1 MSFPQAFV
9 DPSSVAVVGASEDR
23 AKWGYWLAAGALA
36 GAGRRQV
43 WLVNRRAAQIL
54 GRPCSPTVGDL
65 PEAPDLVVLS
75 VPPEHVRP
83 VVRDALAKG
92 CRAFLGITAG
102 LGAEEAELASMLRR
116 AGARMIG
123 PNSLGL
129 FNADTELLLAWGNFV
144 PGSLAIVSQSG
155 QLGSEIAGLGAR
167 AGLGVSRFCSVGNQL
182 DVGAAD
188 VLETLVADEHTT
200 TVALYLESFADGAR
214 IVSALRALRR
224 AGKHVLVLA
233 TGASEGSRRLA
244 RSHTGSMTS
253 ALDVVDA
260 ACRAAGALRVATPR
274 ELVDA
279 ARVLDATAPP
289 DGRRVAVISDSGGQ
303 GGIAADLA
311 AAQGLRAEV
320 FTDRLQAALRAMLP
334 AAAAVSNPVDLA
346 GAGEAD
352 LQVYARVAE
361 SVAASGEVDSI
372 VLSGYLGCYGEDS
385 PSLVDAE
392 SAVIDRLGRLHR
404 TGAGHVPLIVHSMSA
419 SSPAV
424 ARLRE
429 HRVPV
434 FDTIDA
440 ALGALDHAT
449 RLGGRPRP
457 APAAERTATAVPAAE
472 PNGAAVPEPGYWA
485 ARAYLTALGIAMP
498 EARRVTDAAG
508 FAEACASLRPP
519 LVLKAGWIEHK
530 SEHRAVR
537 TGLGPDTAAAA
548 FREMYERLGPG
559 EYVVEEQDTR
569 PGVVEMLIGARR
581 DRDFGPTVAVGHG
594 GVHAELWRD
603 VSVELAP
610 VDRHMAAGML
620 DRLRSRRLLDGWR
633 GQPAVDVEALIDA
646 VVAVSEAIATGT
658 GVADIEVNPIR
669 VGPGGA
675 LAVDALVVSRSAR
688 EAEPEAE
695 PESASAAAPEVEPE
709 AATEGSPEAAPEV
722 TGVNGHR
729 ETTEKQEKTSEHVH

>member
-9 DPSSVAVVGASEDR
+9 DPSSVAVVGATEDR
-23 AKWGYWLAAGALA
+23 AKWGYWLATGALA
-36 GAGRRQV
+36 GADRRQV
-43 WLVNRRAAQIL
+43 WLVNRRAAQVL
-54 GRPCSPTVGDL
+54 GQPCRPSVGDL
-65 PEAPDLVVLS
+65 PGTPDLVVVC
-75 VPPEHVRP
+75 VPPEHVLP

-92 CRAFLGITAG
+92 CRAFLAITTG
-102 LGAEEAELASMLRR
+102 LGADEAELAALLRESS
-116 AGARMIG
+116 ARMIG

-129 FNADTELLLAWGNFV
+129 FNAATQLRLAWGNFT
-144 PGSLAIVSQSG
+144 PGSLAVVSQSG

-167 AGLGVSRFCSVGNQL
+167 AGLGVSRFYSVGNQL
-182 DVGAAD
+182 DVGAVD
-188 VLETLVADEHTT
+188 VLESLVTDEHTT

-214 IVSALRALRR
+214 IVAALAALRR
-224 AGKHVLVLA
+224 AGKRALVLT

-260 ACRAAGALRVATPR
+260 ACRAAGVLRVASPR

-289 DGRRVAVISDSGGQ
+289 NGRRVAIISDSGGQ

-311 AAQGLRAEV
+311 TDHGLRTPV
-320 FTDRLQAALRAMLP
+320 FTDRLQTGLRALLP

-352 LQVYARVAE
+352 LQVYARVVE
-361 SVAASGEVDSI
+361 LVAASGEVDSI

-392 SAVIDRLGRLHR
+392 SAVIDRLGHR
-404 TGAGHVPLIVHSMSA
+404 TGSARVPLVVHSMSA
-419 SSPAV
+419 ASPAV

-429 HRVPV
+429 CRVPV
-434 FDTIDA
+434 FDTVDA
-440 ALGALDHAT
+440 ALGALGHVT
-449 RLGGRPRP
+449 RLGGQPRP
-457 APAAERTATAVPAAE
+457 IPTTVRTETAVPT
-472 PNGAAVPEPGYWA
+472 PGYWA
-485 ARAYLTALGIAMP
+485 ARTFLTALGVAMP
-498 EARRVTDAAG
+498 EARRVTGAAG

-530 SEHRAVR
+530 SELQAVR
-537 TGLGPDTAAAA
+537 TGLGPDTAAEA

-603 VSVELAP
+603 VSLELAP
-610 VDRHMAAGML
+610 VDRRTAAGML

-633 GQPAVDVEALIDA
+633 GQLAVDLDALIDA
-646 VVAVSEAIATGT
+646 IVAVSEAIAATP

-675 LAVDALVVSRSAR
+675 LAVDALVVSSAV
-688 EAEPEAE
+688 EAVP
-695 PESASAAAPEVEPE
+695 
-709 AATEGSPEAAPEV
+709 
-722 TGVNGHR
+722 
-729 ETTEKQEKTSEHVH
+729 ETTGANGLRESIEEQEISREHVH

>member
-1 MSFPQAFV
+1 MSLPQAFV
-9 DPSSVAVVGASEDR
+9 DPSSVAVVGATEDR
-23 AKWGYWLAAGALA
+23 AKWGYWLATGALA

-43 WLVNRRAAQIL
+43 WLVNRRAAQVL
-54 GRPCSPTVGDL
+54 GQACRPTVDDL
-65 PEAPDLVVLS
+65 PQAPDLVALC
-75 VPPEHVRP
+75 VPPRHVLP

-92 CRAFLGITAG
+92 CRAFLSITAG
-102 LGAEEAELASMLRR
+102 LGADEAELAALLRES
-116 AGARMIG
+116 GARMIG

-129 FNADTELLLAWGNFV
+129 FNASTELRLAWGHFT
-144 PGSLAIVSQSG
+144 PGRLAIVSQSG

-167 AGLGVSRFCSVGNQL
+167 AGLGVSRFYSVGNQL
-182 DVGAAD
+182 DVGAVD
-188 VLETLVADEHTT
+188 VLESLVSDDHTG

-214 IVSALRALRR
+214 IVTALEALRR
-224 AGKHVLVLA
+224 AGKHALLLT

-274 ELVDA
+274 ELVEA
-279 ARVLDATAPP
+279 ARVLDTTAPP
-289 DGRRVAVISDSGGQ
+289 GGRRVAVISDSGGQ

-311 AAQGLRAEV
+311 ADRGLRAPV
-320 FTDRLQAALRAMLP
+320 FTERLQARLRDLLP
-334 AAAAVSNPVDLA
+334 ATASVSNPVDLA
-346 GAGEAD
+346 GAGEAN
-352 LQVYARVAE
+352 LQVYARVTE
-361 SVAASGEVDSI
+361 LVASSGEVDSI
-372 VLSGYLGCYGEDS
+372 VLSGYLGRYGEDS

-392 SAVIDRLGRLHR
+392 SAVIDRLGRRAR
-404 TGAGHVPLIVHSMSA
+404 TDAAHVPLIVHSMSA
-419 SSPAV
+419 ASPAI

-440 ALGALDHAT
+440 ALGALGHAT

-457 APAAERTATAVPAAE
+457 APMTVRTEAAVPA
-472 PNGAAVPEPGYWA
+472 PGYWA
-485 ARAYLTALGIAMP
+485 ARTFLTALGIEMP

-537 TGLGPDTAAAA
+537 TGLDPATAGAV

-569 PGVVEMLIGARR
+569 PGVVELLIGARR
-581 DRDFGPTVAVGHG
+581 DRDFGPTVTVGHG
-594 GVHAELWRD
+594 GVLAELWHD

-610 VDRHMAAGML
+610 VDRRTAAGML

-633 GQPAVDVEALIDA
+633 GQPAVDLDALIDA
-646 VVAVSEAIATGT
+646 IVAVSEAIAATPGL
-658 GVADIEVNPIR
+658 ADIEVNPLR
-669 VGPGGA
+669 VGPEGA
-675 LAVDALVVSRSAR
+675 LAVDALVVPRAEDVVAKAAS
-688 EAEPEAE
+688 EA
-695 PESASAAAPEVEPE
+695 
-709 AATEGSPEAAPEV
+709 
-722 TGVNGHR
+722 TGAHRRR
-729 ETTEKQEKTSEHVH
+729 ETTEEQEASREHVH

>member
-9 DPSSVAVVGASEDR
+9 DPSSVAVVGATEDR
-23 AKWGYWLAAGALA
+23 AKWGYWLATGALA

-43 WLVNRRAAQIL
+43 WLVNRRAAQVL
-54 GRPCSPTVGDL
+54 GRSCRPTVDDL
-65 PEAPDLVVLS
+65 PQAPDLVALC
-75 VPPEHVRP
+75 VPPRHVLP

-92 CRAFLGITAG
+92 CRAFLSITAG
-102 LGAEEAELASMLRR
+102 LGADEAELAALLRES
-116 AGARMIG
+116 GARLIG

-129 FNADTELLLAWGNFV
+129 FNAAADLRLAWGNFT
-144 PGSLAIVSQSG
+144 PGRLAIVSQSG

-167 AGLGVSRFCSVGNQL
+167 AGLGVSRFYSVGNQL
-182 DVGAAD
+182 DVGAVD
-188 VLETLVADEHTT
+188 VLESLVSDEHTS

-214 IVSALRALRR
+214 IVTALEALRR
-224 AGKHVLVLA
+224 AGKHALVLT
-233 TGASEGSRRLA
+233 TGASEGSRLLA

-279 ARVLDATAPP
+279 ARVLDATTPP
-289 DGRRVAVISDSGGQ
+289 GGRRVAIISDSGGQ

-311 AAQGLRAEV
+311 VDRGLRVPV
-320 FTDRLQAALRAMLP
+320 FTERLQARLRDLLP
-334 AAAAVSNPVDLA
+334 AATVSNPVDLA

-352 LQVYARVAE
+352 LQVYARVTE
-361 SVAASGEVDSI
+361 LVAASGEVDSI

-392 SAVIDRLGRLHR
+392 SAVIDRLGRRRR
-404 TGAGHVPLIVHSMSA
+404 TDAAHVPLIVHSMSA
-419 SSPAV
+419 ASPAV

-440 ALGALDHAT
+440 ALGALGHLT

-457 APAAERTATAVPAAE
+457 APMTVRAEAAVPA
-472 PNGAAVPEPGYWA
+472 PGYWA
-485 ARAYLTALGIAMP
+485 ARTFLTALGIAMP

-508 FAEACASLRPP
+508 FAAACASLRPP

-537 TGLGPDTAAAA
+537 TGLGPDTAAAV

-559 EYVVEEQDTR
+559 EYVVEEQDIR
-569 PGVVEMLIGARR
+569 PGVVELLIGARR
-581 DRDFGPTVAVGHG
+581 DRDFGPTVTVGHG
-594 GVHAELWRD
+594 GVLAELWHD

-610 VDRHMAAGML
+610 VDRRTAAGML

-633 GQPAVDVEALIDA
+633 GQPAVDLDALIDA
-646 VVAVSEAIATGT
+646 IVAVSEAIAVTT

-669 VGPGGA
+669 VGSEGA
-675 LAVDALVVSRSAR
+675 LAVDALVVPRGAEVVPKSAC
-688 EAEPEAE
+688 EA
-695 PESASAAAPEVEPE
+695 
-709 AATEGSPEAAPEV
+709 
-722 TGVNGHR
+722 TGANGHR
-729 ETTEKQEKTSEHVH
+729 ETETTEEQETSREHVH

>member
-9 DPSSVAVVGASEDR
+9 DPSSIAVVGATEDR
-23 AKWGYWLAAGALA
+23 AKWGYWLATGALA
-36 GAGRRQV
+36 GADRRQV
-43 WLVNRRAAQIL
+43 WLVNRRAAQVL
-54 GRPCSPTVGDL
+54 GQPCRTTVGDL
-65 PEAPDLVVLS
+65 PGTPDLVALC
-75 VPPEHVRP
+75 VPPRHVLP

-92 CRAFLGITAG
+92 CRAFLSITAG
-102 LGAEEAELASMLRR
+102 LGADEAELAALLRES
-116 AGARMIG
+116 GARMIG

-129 FNADTELLLAWGNFV
+129 FNASTQLRLAWGNFT

-167 AGLGVSRFCSVGNQL
+167 AGLGVSRFYSVGNQL

-188 VLETLVADEHTT
+188 ILESLVADEHTT
-200 TVALYLESFADGAR
+200 TVALYLESFADGTR
-214 IVSALRALRR
+214 IVAALEALRH
-224 AGKHVLVLA
+224 AGKHVLVLT

-253 ALDVVDA
+253 ALDIVDA
-260 ACRAAGALRVATPR
+260 ACRAAGALRVASPR

-289 DGRRVAVISDSGGQ
+289 GGCRVAIISDSGGQ

-311 AAQGLRAEV
+311 AGQGLRPPV
-320 FTDRLQAALRAMLP
+320 FTDRLQSGLCDLLP

-352 LQVYARVAE
+352 LHVYAQVVE
-361 SVAASGEVDSI
+361 LVAASGEVDSV

-385 PSLVDAE
+385 PSLVEAE
-392 SAVIDRLGRLHR
+392 SAVIDRLGRRHR
-404 TGAGHVPLIVHSMSA
+404 TDAARVPLIAHSMSA
-419 SSPAV
+419 ASTAV

-434 FDTIDA
+434 FDTVDA
-440 ALGALDHAT
+440 ALGALGHVS
-449 RLGGRPRP
+449 RLGGEPRP
-457 APAAERTATAVPAAE
+457 APATVQPELAVP
-472 PNGAAVPEPGYWA
+472 GPGYWA
-485 ARAYLTALGIAMP
+485 ARTFLTTLGIAMP

-508 FAEACASLRPP
+508 FEEACAALRPP

-530 SEHRAVR
+530 SELQAVR
-537 TGLGPDTAAAA
+537 TGLGPDTAATA
-548 FREMYERLGPG
+548 FHEMYGRLGPG

-569 PGVVEMLIGARR
+569 PGVVEMLVGGRR

-610 VDRHMAAGML
+610 VDRRTAAGML

-633 GQPAVDVEALIDA
+633 GQPAVDVESLIDA
-646 VVAVSEAIATGT
+646 IVAVSEAIAATP

-669 VGPGGA
+669 VGAEGA
-675 LAVDALVVSRSAR
+675 LAVDALVVSST
-688 EAEPEAE
+688 
-695 PESASAAAPEVEPE
+695 AAAVPE
-709 AATEGSPEAAPEV
+709 T
-722 TGVNGHR
+722 TGAHGHR
-729 ETTEKQEKTSEHVH
+729 ETTEEQEISREHVH

>member
-9 DPSSVAVVGASEDR
+9 DPSSIAVVGATEDR
-23 AKWGYWLAAGALA
+23 AKWGYWLATGALA
-36 GAGRRQV
+36 GADRRQV
-43 WLVNRRAAQIL
+43 WLVNRRAAQVL
-54 GRPCSPTVGDL
+54 GQTCRPAVGDL
-65 PEAPDLVVLS
+65 PGTPDLVALC
-75 VPPEHVRP
+75 VPPQHVLP

-92 CRAFLGITAG
+92 CRAFLSITAG
-102 LGAEEAELASMLRR
+102 LGADDAQLAALLRES
-116 AGARMIG
+116 GARMIG

-129 FNADTELLLAWGNFV
+129 FNASTQLRLAWGNFT

-167 AGLGVSRFCSVGNQL
+167 AGLGVSRFYSVGNQL

-188 VLETLVADEHTT
+188 VLESLVADEHTT
-200 TVALYLESFADGAR
+200 TVALYLESFADGTR
-214 IVSALRALRR
+214 IVAALQALRH
-224 AGKHVLVLA
+224 AGKHALVLT

-260 ACRAAGALRVATPR
+260 ACRAAGALRVASPR

-289 DGRRVAVISDSGGQ
+289 GGHRVAIISDSGGQ

-311 AAQGLRAEV
+311 AGRGLRAPV
-320 FTDRLQAALRAMLP
+320 FTDPLQTGLRALLP

-352 LQVYARVAE
+352 LQVYAQVVE
-361 SVAASGEVDSI
+361 LVTASGEVDSV

-385 PSLVDAE
+385 PSLVEAE
-392 SAVIDRLGRLHR
+392 SAVIDRLGRRNR
-404 TGAGHVPLIVHSMSA
+404 TDAAHVPLILHSMSA
-419 SSPAV
+419 ASPAV
-424 ARLRE
+424 TRLRE

-434 FDTIDA
+434 FDTVDA
-440 ALGALDHAT
+440 ALGALGHVS
-449 RLGGRPRP
+449 RLSGRPRP
-457 APAAERTATAVPAAE
+457 APTTVRTAAAVPA
-472 PNGAAVPEPGYWA
+472 PGYWA
-485 ARAYLTALGIAMP
+485 ARTFLTALGVAMP

-530 SEHRAVR
+530 SEHQAVR

-569 PGVVEMLIGARR
+569 PGVVEMLIGGRR

-610 VDRHMAAGML
+610 VDRRTAAGML

-633 GQPAVDVEALIDA
+633 GQPAVDVEALIEA
-646 VVAVSEAIATGT
+646 IVAVSEAIASTP

-669 VGPGGA
+669 VGAEGA
-675 LAVDALVVSRSAR
+675 LAVDALVVSGAA
-688 EAEPEAE
+688 EAVPQ
-695 PESASAAAPEVEPE
+695 
-709 AATEGSPEAAPEV
+709 T
-722 TGVNGHR
+722 TGANGHR
-729 ETTEKQEKTSEHVH
+729 DTTEEQEISREHVH

>member
-9 DPSSVAVVGASEDR
+9 DPSSVAVVGATEDR
-23 AKWGYWLAAGALA
+23 AKWGYWLATGALA

-43 WLVNRRAAQIL
+43 WLVNRRAAQVL
-54 GRPCSPTVGDL
+54 GQACRPTVDDL
-65 PEAPDLVVLS
+65 PQAPDLVALC
-75 VPPEHVRP
+75 VPPRHVLP

-92 CRAFLGITAG
+92 CRAFLSITAG
-102 LGAEEAELASMLRR
+102 LGADEAELAALLRES
-116 AGARMIG
+116 GARMIG

-129 FNADTELLLAWGNFV
+129 FNAAAELRLAWGHFT
-144 PGSLAIVSQSG
+144 PGRLAIVSQSG

-167 AGLGVSRFCSVGNQL
+167 AGLGVSRFYSVGNQL
-182 DVGAAD
+182 DVGAVD
-188 VLETLVADEHTT
+188 VLESLVSDDHTG

-214 IVSALRALRR
+214 IVTALEALRR
-224 AGKHVLVLA
+224 AGKHALLLT
-233 TGASEGSRRLA
+233 TGASEGSRLLA

-289 DGRRVAVISDSGGQ
+289 GGRRVAIISDSGGQ

-311 AAQGLRAEV
+311 ADRGLRAPV
-320 FTDRLQAALRAMLP
+320 FTAPLQARLRDLLP

-352 LQVYARVAE
+352 LQVYARVTE
-361 SVAASGEVDSI
+361 LVAASGEVDSI
-372 VLSGYLGCYGEDS
+372 VLSGYLGRYGEDS

-392 SAVIDRLGRLHR
+392 SAVIDRLGRRPR
-404 TGAGHVPLIVHSMSA
+404 TDVAHVPLIVHSMSA
-419 SSPAV
+419 ASPAV
-424 ARLRE
+424 ARLRG

-434 FDTIDA
+434 FDTVDA
-440 ALGALDHAT
+440 ALGALGHVT
-449 RLGGRPRP
+449 RLGARPRP
-457 APAAERTATAVPAAE
+457 APAAGRIEAAVPA
-472 PNGAAVPEPGYWA
+472 PGYWA
-485 ARAYLTALGIAMP
+485 ARTFLTDLGIAMP

-530 SEHRAVR
+530 SEHRAVS
-537 TGLGPDTAAAA
+537 TGLDPATAGAV

-569 PGVVEMLIGARR
+569 PGVVELLIGARR
-581 DRDFGPTVAVGHG
+581 DRDFGPTVTVGHG
-594 GVHAELWRD
+594 GVLAELWHD

-610 VDRHMAAGML
+610 VDRRTAAGML

-633 GQPAVDVEALIDA
+633 GQPAVDLDALIDA
-646 VVAVSEAIATGT
+646 IVAVSEAIAATPGL
-658 GVADIEVNPIR
+658 ADIEVNPIR
-669 VGPGGA
+669 VGPEGA
-675 LAVDALVVSRSAR
+675 LAVDALVVPRAEDVVAQAVC
-688 EAEPEAE
+688 EA
-695 PESASAAAPEVEPE
+695 
-709 AATEGSPEAAPEV
+709 
-722 TGVNGHR
+722 TGAHRHR
-729 ETTEKQEKTSEHVH
+729 ETTEEQETSREHVH

>member
-9 DPSSVAVVGASEDR
+9 DPSSVAVVGATEDR
-23 AKWGYWLAAGALA
+23 AKWGYWLATGALA

-43 WLVNRRAAQIL
+43 WLVNHRAAQVL
-54 GRPCSPTVGDL
+54 GQSCRPTVDDL
-65 PEAPDLVVLS
+65 P
-75 VPPEHVRP
+75 VPPALVALCVPPHHVLP

-92 CRAFLGITAG
+92 CRAFLSITAG
-102 LGAEEAELASMLRR
+102 LDADEAELAALLRES
-116 AGARMIG
+116 GARMIG

-129 FNADTELLLAWGNFV
+129 FNAATELRLAWGNFT
-144 PGSLAIVSQSG
+144 PGRLAIVSQSG

-167 AGLGVSRFCSVGNQL
+167 AGLGVSRFYSVGNQL
-182 DVGAAD
+182 DVGAVD
-188 VLETLVADEHTT
+188 VLESLVSDEHTS
-200 TVALYLESFADGAR
+200 TVALYLESFADGER
-214 IVSALRALRR
+214 IVTALEALHR
-224 AGKHVLVLA
+224 AGKHALVLT
-233 TGASEGSRRLA
+233 TGASEGSRLLA

-279 ARVLDATAPP
+279 ARVLDATTPP
-289 DGRRVAVISDSGGQ
+289 VGRRVAIISDSGGQ

-311 AAQGLRAEV
+311 ADRGLRAPV
-320 FTDRLQAALRAMLP
+320 FTEPLQARLRDLLP
-334 AAAAVSNPVDLA
+334 ATATVSNPVDLA

-352 LQVYARVAE
+352 LPVYARVTE
-361 SVAASGEVDSI
+361 LVAASGEVDSI

-392 SAVIDRLGRLHR
+392 SAVIDRLGRYR
-404 TGAGHVPLIVHSMSA
+404 GTDAACVPLIVHSMSA
-419 SSPAV
+419 ASPAV

-440 ALGALDHAT
+440 ALGALGHVT
-449 RLGGRPRP
+449 RPGGRPRP
-457 APAAERTATAVPAAE
+457 APAAERIEAAVPA
-472 PNGAAVPEPGYWA
+472 PGYWA
-485 ARAYLTALGIAMP
+485 ARTFLTNLGIAMP

-530 SEHRAVR
+530 SEHRAVS
-537 TGLGPDTAAAA
+537 TGLGPDTAGTV
-548 FREMYERLGPG
+548 FHEMYERLGPG

-569 PGVVEMLIGARR
+569 PGVVELLIGARR
-581 DRDFGPTVAVGHG
+581 DRDFGPTVTVGHG
-594 GVHAELWRD
+594 GVLAELWHD

-610 VDRHMAAGML
+610 VDRRTAAAML

-633 GQPAVDVEALIDA
+633 GQPAVDRDALIDA
-646 VVAVSEAIATGT
+646 VVTVSEAIAATT
-658 GVADIEVNPIR
+658 GVAEIEVNPIR
-669 VGPGGA
+669 VGPEGA
-675 LAVDALVVSRSAR
+675 LAVDALVVPRAEDVVAKAVC
-688 EAEPEAE
+688 EA
-695 PESASAAAPEVEPE
+695 
-709 AATEGSPEAAPEV
+709 
-722 TGVNGHR
+722 TGVHRHR
-729 ETTEKQEKTSEHVH
+729 ETTEEQETSREHVH

>member
-9 DPSSVAVVGASEDR
+9 DPSSVAVVGATEDR
-23 AKWGYWLAAGALA
+23 AKWGYWLATGALA
-36 GAGRRQV
+36 GADRRKV
-43 WLVNRRAAQIL
+43 WLVNRRASHVL
-54 GRPCSPTVGDL
+54 GQPCRPTVGDL
-65 PEAPDLVVLS
+65 PGTPNLVVVC
-75 VPPEHVRP
+75 VPPEHVLP

-92 CRAFLGITAG
+92 CRAFLAITTG
-102 LGAEEAELASMLRR
+102 LGADEAELAALLRES
-116 AGARMIG
+116 GARMIG

-129 FNADTELLLAWGNFV
+129 FNAATQLRLAWGTFT

-167 AGLGVSRFCSVGNQL
+167 AGLGVSRFYSVGNQL
-182 DVGAAD
+182 DVGAVE
-188 VLETLVADEHTT
+188 VLESLVTDEHTT

-214 IVSALRALRR
+214 IVAALAALRR
-224 AGKHVLVLA
+224 AGKHVLVLT

-260 ACRAAGALRVATPR
+260 ACRAAGALRVASPR
-274 ELVDA
+274 ELVDL

-289 DGRRVAVISDSGGQ
+289 CGRRVAIISDSGGQ

-311 AAQGLRAEV
+311 AHRGLHAPV
-320 FTDRLQAALRAMLP
+320 FTDRLQTGLRALLP

-352 LQVYARVAE
+352 LQVYARVVE
-361 SVAASGEVDSI
+361 LVAASGEVDSI

-385 PSLVDAE
+385 PSLLDAE
-392 SAVIDRLGRLHR
+392 SAVIDRLGSR
-404 TGAGHVPLIVHSMSA
+404 TDTAHVPLVVHSMSA
-419 SSPAV
+419 ASHAV
-424 ARLRE
+424 TRLRE

-434 FDTIDA
+434 FDTVDA
-440 ALGALDHAT
+440 ALGALGHVT
-449 RLGGRPRP
+449 RLGGQPRP
-457 APAAERTATAVPAAE
+457 TATTVRTETAVPA
-472 PNGAAVPEPGYWA
+472 PGYWA
-485 ARAYLTALGIAMP
+485 ARTFLTALGIAMP

-530 SEHRAVR
+530 SEHQAVR
-537 TGLGPDTAAAA
+537 TGLGADTAAAA

-603 VSVELAP
+603 VSLELAP
-610 VDRHMAAGML
+610 VDRRTAAGML

-633 GQPAVDVEALIDA
+633 GRPAVDLDALIDA
-646 VVAVSEAIATGT
+646 IVAVSEAIAGT
-658 GVADIEVNPIR
+658 PGLADIEVNPIR
-669 VGPGGA
+669 VGPEGA
-675 LAVDALVVSRSAR
+675 LAVDALVVSHAA
-688 EAEPEAE
+688 EAVPE
-695 PESASAAAPEVEPE
+695 
-709 AATEGSPEAAPEV
+709 T
-722 TGVNGHR
+722 TGANCHR
-729 ETTEKQEKTSEHVH
+729 ETTEEQEISREHVH

>member
-9 DPSSVAVVGASEDR
+9 DPSSVAVVGATEDR
-23 AKWGYWLAAGALA
+23 AKWGYWLTTGALA
-36 GAGRRQV
+36 GADRRQV
-43 WLVNRRAAQIL
+43 WLVNRRAAQVL
-54 GRPCSPTVGDL
+54 GQPCRPTVGDL
-65 PEAPDLVVLS
+65 PGTPDLVVVC
-75 VPPEHVRP
+75 VPPQHVLP
-83 VVRDALAKG
+83 VVRNALAKG
-92 CRAFLGITAG
+92 CRAFLAITAG
-102 LGAEEAELASMLRR
+102 LGADEAELAAMLRR

-129 FNADTELLLAWGNFV
+129 FNAATQLRLAWGNFT
-144 PGSLAIVSQSG
+144 PGRLAIVSQSG

-167 AGLGVSRFCSVGNQL
+167 VGLGVSRFCSVGNQL
-182 DVGAAD
+182 DVKAVD
-188 VLETLVADEHTT
+188 VLESLVADEHTT

-214 IVSALRALRR
+214 IVTALEALRR
-224 AGKHVLVLA
+224 AGKHPLVLT

-279 ARVLDATAPP
+279 ARVLDTTAPP
-289 DGRRVAVISDSGGQ
+289 GGRRVAIISDSGGQ

-311 AAQGLRAEV
+311 TAQGLPAPV
-320 FTDRLQAALRAMLP
+320 FTDRLQADLRALLP

-361 SVAASGEVDSI
+361 LVAASGEADSI

-385 PSLVDAE
+385 PNLVDAE
-392 SAVIDRLGRLHR
+392 SAVIDRLGSLVRRHR
-404 TGAGHVPLIVHSMSA
+404 TDAARVPLIVHSMSA
-419 SSPAV
+419 ASPAV
-424 ARLRE
+424 TRLRE

-440 ALGALDHAT
+440 ALGALGHVT
-449 RLGGRPRP
+449 RLGGKPRP
-457 APAAERTATAVPAAE
+457 APAAERIDAPVPA
-472 PNGAAVPEPGYWA
+472 PGYWA
-485 ARAYLTALGIAMP
+485 ARTFLTALGIAMP

-530 SEHRAVR
+530 SEHRAVI
-537 TGLGPDTAAAA
+537 TGLGPDTAAAE

-581 DRDFGPTVAVGHG
+581 DRDFGPTVTVGHG

-603 VSVELAP
+603 VSLELAP
-610 VDRHMAAGML
+610 VDRRTAAGML

-633 GQPAVDVEALIDA
+633 GQPAVDREALIDA
-646 VVAVSEAIATGT
+646 IVTVSEAIAATT

-669 VGPGGA
+669 VGPEGA
-675 LAVDALVVSRSAR
+675 LAVDALVVPRT
-688 EAEPEAE
+688 EDVVPK
-695 PESASAAAPEVEPE
+695 AAHG
-709 AATEGSPEAAPEV
+709 ATGA
-722 TGVNGHR
+722 NGHR
-729 ETTEKQEKTSEHVH
+729 ETTEKQEISREHVH

>member
-9 DPSSVAVVGASEDR
+9 DPSSVAVVGATEDR
-23 AKWGYWLAAGALA
+23 AKWGYWLATGALA

-43 WLVNRRAAQIL
+43 WLVNRRAAQVL
-54 GRPCSPTVGDL
+54 GQSCRPTVDAL
-65 PEAPDLVVLS
+65 PQAPDLVALC
-75 VPPEHVRP
+75 VPPRHVLP

-92 CRAFLGITAG
+92 CRAFLSITAG
-102 LGAEEAELASMLRR
+102 LGADEAELAALLREF
-116 AGARMIG
+116 GARMIG

-129 FNADTELLLAWGNFV
+129 FNAAAELRLAWGNFT
-144 PGSLAIVSQSG
+144 PGRLAIVSQSG

-167 AGLGVSRFCSVGNQL
+167 AGLGVSRFYSVGNQL
-182 DVGAAD
+182 DVGAVD
-188 VLETLVADEHTT
+188 VVESLVSDQHTS

-214 IVSALRALRR
+214 IVTALEALRR
-224 AGKHVLVLA
+224 AGKHALLLT
-233 TGASEGSRRLA
+233 TGASEGSRLLA

-289 DGRRVAVISDSGGQ
+289 GGRRVAIISDSGGQ

-311 AAQGLRAEV
+311 ADRGLRAPV
-320 FTDRLQAALRAMLP
+320 FTEPLQARLRDLLP

-352 LQVYARVAE
+352 LQVYARVTE
-361 SVAASGEVDSI
+361 LVAASGEVDSI
-372 VLSGYLGCYGEDS
+372 VLTGYLGCYGEDS

-392 SAVIDRLGRLHR
+392 SAVIDRLGRR
-404 TGAGHVPLIVHSMSA
+404 RSTDAARVPLIVHSMSA
-419 SSPAV
+419 ASPAV
-424 ARLRE
+424 ARLRK

-434 FDTIDA
+434 FDTVDA
-440 ALGALDHAT
+440 ALSALGHVT

-457 APAAERTATAVPAAE
+457 APAAERI
-472 PNGAAVPEPGYWA
+472 GAAVPAPGYWA
-485 ARAYLTALGIAMP
+485 ARTFLTDLGIAMP
-498 EARRVTDAAG
+498 EARRVTDTAG
-508 FAEACASLRPP
+508 FAAACASLRPP

-537 TGLGPDTAAAA
+537 TGLGPDTATAV

-569 PGVVEMLIGARR
+569 PGVVELLIGARR
-581 DRDFGPTVAVGHG
+581 DRDFGPTVTVGHG
-594 GVHAELWRD
+594 GVLAELWHD

-610 VDRHMAAGML
+610 VDGRTAAGML

-633 GQPAVDVEALIDA
+633 GQPAVDLDALIDA
-646 VVAVSEAIATGT
+646 VVAVSEAIVAIP

-669 VGPGGA
+669 VGPEGA
-675 LAVDALVVSRSAR
+675 LAVDALVVPSAEYAVAKATQ
-688 EAEPEAE
+688 EA
-695 PESASAAAPEVEPE
+695 
-709 AATEGSPEAAPEV
+709 
-722 TGVNGHR
+722 TGVHRHR
-729 ETTEKQEKTSEHVH
+729 ETTEEQETPREHVH

>member
-1 MSFPQAFV
+1 VSFPQAFV
-9 DPSSVAVVGASEDR
+9 DPSSVAVVGATEDR

-43 WLVNRRAAQIL
+43 WLVNRRAAQVL
-54 GRPCSPTVGDL
+54 GQSCRPTVDDL
-65 PEAPDLVVLS
+65 PQAPDLVALC
-75 VPPEHVRP
+75 VPPRHVLP

-92 CRAFLGITAG
+92 CRAFLSITAG
-102 LGAEEAELASMLRR
+102 LGADEAELAALLRES
-116 AGARMIG
+116 GARLIG

-129 FNADTELLLAWGNFV
+129 FNAAADLRLAWGNFT
-144 PGSLAIVSQSG
+144 PGRLAIVSQSG

-167 AGLGVSRFCSVGNQL
+167 AGLGVSRFYSVGNQL
-182 DVGAAD
+182 DVTAVD
-188 VLETLVADEHTT
+188 VLESLVSDEHTG

-214 IVSALRALRR
+214 IVTALEALRR
-224 AGKHVLVLA
+224 AGKHALVLT
-233 TGASEGSRRLA
+233 TGASEGSRLLA

-279 ARVLDATAPP
+279 ARVLDATTPP
-289 DGRRVAVISDSGGQ
+289 GGRRVAIISDSGGQ

-311 AAQGLRAEV
+311 ADRGLRAPV
-320 FTDRLQAALRAMLP
+320 FTERLQARLRDLLP
-334 AAAAVSNPVDLA
+334 AAATVSNPVDLA

-352 LQVYARVAE
+352 LQVYARVTE
-361 SVAASGEVDSI
+361 LVAASGEVDSI

-392 SAVIDRLGRLHR
+392 SAVIDRLGRRRR
-404 TGAGHVPLIVHSMSA
+404 TDAARVPLIVHSMSA
-419 SSPAV
+419 ASPAV

-440 ALGALDHAT
+440 ALGALGHLT

-457 APAAERTATAVPAAE
+457 APMTVRTEAAVPA
-472 PNGAAVPEPGYWA
+472 PGYWA
-485 ARAYLTALGIAMP
+485 ARTFLTALGIAMP

-508 FAEACASLRPP
+508 FAAACASLRPP

-537 TGLGPDTAAAA
+537 TGLGPDTAAAV

-559 EYVVEEQDTR
+559 EYVVEEQDIR
-569 PGVVEMLIGARR
+569 PGVVELLIGARR
-581 DRDFGPTVAVGHG
+581 DRDFGPTVTVGHG
-594 GVHAELWRD
+594 GVLAELWHD

-610 VDRHMAAGML
+610 VDRRTAAGML

-633 GQPAVDVEALIDA
+633 GQPAVDLDALIDA
-646 VVAVSEAIATGT
+646 VVAVSEAIAAT
-658 GVADIEVNPIR
+658 
-669 VGPGGA
+669 PGRG
-675 LAVDALVVSRSAR
+675 
-688 EAEPEAE
+688 
-695 PESASAAAPEVEPE
+695 
-709 AATEGSPEAAPEV
+709 
-722 TGVNGHR
+722 GHR
-729 ETTEKQEKTSEHVH
+729 GQPDPGRARGRPGRGRARRPACRGRRSEGRM

>member
-9 DPSSVAVVGASEDR
+9 DPSSIAVVGATEDR
-23 AKWGYWLAAGALA
+23 AKWGYWLATGALA
-36 GAGRRQV
+36 GADRRTV
-43 WLVNRRAAQIL
+43 WLVNRRAAQVL
-54 GRPCSPTVGDL
+54 GRPCRPTVGDL
-65 PEAPDLVVLS
+65 PQAPDLVALC
-75 VPPEHVRP
+75 VPPQHVLP

-92 CRAFLGITAG
+92 CRAFLSITAG
-102 LGAEEAELASMLRR
+102 LGADEAELAALLRES
-116 AGARMIG
+116 GARMIG

-129 FNADTELLLAWGNFV
+129 FNAATQLRLAWGNFT

-167 AGLGVSRFCSVGNQL
+167 AGLGVSRFYSVGNQL
-182 DVGAAD
+182 DVGAVD
-188 VLETLVADEHTT
+188 ILESLVSDEHTT

-214 IVSALRALRR
+214 VVTALRALRR
-224 AGKHVLVLA
+224 AGKHALVLT

-260 ACRAAGALRVATPR
+260 ACRAAGALRVTSPR
-274 ELVDA
+274 ELVDT

-289 DGRRVAVISDSGGQ
+289 NGRRVAIISDSGGQ

-311 AAQGLRAEV
+311 TERGLRAPV
-320 FTDRLQAALRAMLP
+320 FTDRLQSGLRELLP

-361 SVAASGEVDSI
+361 LVAASGEVDSI
-372 VLSGYLGCYGEDS
+372 VLSGYLGCYGEDA

-392 SAVIDRLGRLHR
+392 SAVIDRLGDLQR
-404 TGAGHVPLIVHSMSA
+404 TDAAHVPLIVHSMSA
-419 SSPAV
+419 TSPAI
-424 ARLRE
+424 ARLRD

-434 FDTIDA
+434 FGTIDA
-440 ALGALDHAT
+440 ALGALDHVT
-449 RLGGRPRP
+449 RLGGQPRP
-457 APAAERTATAVPAAE
+457 TPATVRIE
-472 PNGAAVPEPGYWA
+472 AAVPEPGYWA
-485 ARAYLTALGIAMP
+485 ARTFLTALGVAMP
-498 EARRVTDAAG
+498 KAQQVTDEAE
-508 FAEACASLRPP
+508 FAEACASLHPP

-530 SEHRAVR
+530 SEHQAVR
-537 TGLGPDTAAAA
+537 TGLGPETAATV

-569 PGVVEMLIGARR
+569 PGVVELVIGARR
-581 DRDFGPTVAVGHG
+581 DRDFGPTVTVGHG
-594 GVHAELWRD
+594 GVHTELWRD

-610 VDRHMAAGML
+610 VDRRTAAGML

-633 GQPAVDVEALIDA
+633 GQPAVDVDALIDA
-646 VVAVSEAIATGT
+646 IVAVSEAIAGTT

-669 VGPGGA
+669 VGPDGA
-675 LAVDALVVSRSAR
+675 LAVDALVIPRT
-688 EAEPEAE
+688 AEVVPKTAC
-695 PESASAAAPEVEPE
+695 AA
-709 AATEGSPEAAPEV
+709 
-722 TGVNGHR
+722 TGVNGRR
-729 ETTEKQEKTSEHVH
+729 ESTEEQEISREHVH

>member
-9 DPSSVAVVGASEDR
+9 DPSSIAVVGATEDR
-23 AKWGYWLAAGALA
+23 AKWGYWLATGALV

-43 WLVNRRAAQIL
+43 WLVNRRAAQVL
-54 GRPCSPTVGDL
+54 GRPCRPTVGDL
-65 PEAPDLVVLS
+65 PETPDLVVLC
-75 VPPEHVRP
+75 VPSEHVLP

-102 LGAEEAELASMLRR
+102 LGTDEDELAAMLNR

-129 FNADTELLLAWGNFV
+129 FNAAANLRLAWGTFA

-155 QLGSEIAGLGAR
+155 QLGSEIAALGAR
-167 AGLGVSRFCSVGNQL
+167 AGLGVSRFYSVGNQL

-188 VLETLVADEHTT
+188 VLESLAADEHTT

-214 IVSALRALRR
+214 IVTALEALRR
-224 AGKHVLVLA
+224 AGKHALVLT

-260 ACRAAGALRVATPR
+260 ACRVAGALRVATPR
-274 ELVDA
+274 ELVDV

-289 DGRRVAVISDSGGQ
+289 GGRRVAIISDSGGQ

-311 AAQGLRAEV
+311 ASRGLRAPV
-320 FTDRLQAALRAMLP
+320 FTDRLQTGLRALLP

-352 LQVYARVAE
+352 LQVYAQVAE
-361 SVAASGEVDSI
+361 LVAASGEVDA
-372 VLSGYLGCYGEDS
+372 VVMSGYLGCYGEDS
-385 PSLVDAE
+385 PSLE
-392 SAVIDRLGRLHR
+392 SAEFTVIDRLGNLGHLGR
-404 TGAGHVPLIVHSMSA
+404 TTDAPHVPLLVHSMSA

-434 FDTIDA
+434 FDTVDA
-440 ALGALDHAT
+440 ALGALGRVT
-449 RLGGRPRP
+449 RLGRKPRP
-457 APAAERTATAVPAAE
+457 APATERIAMAAPA
-472 PNGAAVPEPGYWA
+472 PGYWA
-485 ARAYLTALGIAMP
+485 ARTFLTALGIAMP

-508 FAEACASLRPP
+508 FAEACVSLRPP

-530 SEHRAVR
+530 SEHQAVR
-537 TGLGPDTAAAA
+537 TGLGPDTAPAA

-581 DRDFGPTVAVGHG
+581 NRDFGPTVAVGHG

-610 VDRHMAAGML
+610 VDRQTAAGML

-646 VVAVSEAIATGT
+646 IVAVSEAIAVTT

-669 VGPGGA
+669 VGPEGA
-675 LAVDALVVSRSAR
+675 LAVDALVVSRSA
-688 EAEPEAE
+688 
-695 PESASAAAPEVEPE
+695 PEVEPE
-709 AATEGSPEAAPEV
+709 IEPEVAPEV
-722 TGVNGHR
+722 SGVNGHR
-729 ETTEKQEKTSEHVH
+729 ETTEKQEKSREHVH

>member
-9 DPSSVAVVGASEDR
+9 DPSSVAVVGATDDR
-23 AKWGYWLAAGALA
+23 AKWGYWLATGALA

-43 WLVNRRAAQIL
+43 WLVNRRAAQVL
-54 GRPCSPTVGDL
+54 GQSCRPTVDDL
-65 PEAPDLVVLS
+65 PQAPDLVALC
-75 VPPEHVRP
+75 VPPRHVLP
-83 VVRDALAKG
+83 VVRGALAKG
-92 CRAFLGITAG
+92 CRAFLSITAG
-102 LGAEEAELASMLRR
+102 LGADEAELAALLRES
-116 AGARMIG
+116 GARMIG

-129 FNADTELLLAWGNFV
+129 FNAATELRLAWGNFA

-155 QLGSEIAGLGAR
+155 QLGSEIAALGAR
-167 AGLGVSRFCSVGNQL
+167 AGLGVSRFYSVGNQL
-182 DVGAAD
+182 DVTAVD
-188 VLETLVADEHTT
+188 VLESLVSDEHTS

-214 IVSALRALRR
+214 IVTALEALRR
-224 AGKHVLVLA
+224 AGKHALVLT
-233 TGASEGSRRLA
+233 TGASEGSRLLA

-289 DGRRVAVISDSGGQ
+289 GGRRVAIISDSGGQ

-311 AAQGLRAEV
+311 GDRGLRAPV
-320 FTDRLQAALRAMLP
+320 FTEQLQARLRDLLP

-352 LQVYARVAE
+352 LQVYARVTE
-361 SVAASGEVDSI
+361 LVAASGEVDSI

-385 PSLVDAE
+385 PSLVNAE
-392 SAVIDRLGRLHR
+392 SAVIDRLGHLGR
-404 TGAGHVPLIVHSMSA
+404 GHQTDAARVPLIVHSMSA
-419 SSPAV
+419 ASPAV

-440 ALGALDHAT
+440 ALGALGHLT
-449 RLGGRPRP
+449 QLGGQPRP
-457 APAAERTATAVPAAE
+457 APMTVRTEAAVPA
-472 PNGAAVPEPGYWA
+472 PGYWA
-485 ARAYLTALGIAMP
+485 ARTFLTALGIAMP
-498 EARRVTDAAG
+498 EARLVTDAAG
-508 FAEACASLRPP
+508 FAAACASLRAP

-537 TGLGPDTAAAA
+537 TGLGPDTADAV

-559 EYVVEEQDTR
+559 EYVVEEQDIR
-569 PGVVEMLIGARR
+569 PGVVELLIGARR
-581 DRDFGPTVAVGHG
+581 DRDFGPTVTVGHG
-594 GVHAELWRD
+594 GILAELWHD

-610 VDRHMAAGML
+610 VDRPTAAGML

-633 GQPAVDVEALIDA
+633 GQPAVDLDALIDT
-646 VVAVSEAIATGT
+646 VVAVSEAIAATPGL
-658 GVADIEVNPIR
+658 ADIEINPIR
-669 VGPGGA
+669 VGPEGA
-675 LAVDALVVSRSAR
+675 LAVDALVVPRAEDVVAKAAC
-688 EAEPEAE
+688 EA
-695 PESASAAAPEVEPE
+695 
-709 AATEGSPEAAPEV
+709 

-729 ETTEKQEKTSEHVH
+729 ETTEEQEASREHVH

>member
-9 DPSSVAVVGASEDR
+9 DPSSVAVVGATEDH
-23 AKWGYWLAAGALA
+23 AKWGYWLATGALA

-43 WLVNRRAAQIL
+43 WLVNRRAAQVL
-54 GRPCSPTVGDL
+54 GQPCRPTVDDL
-65 PEAPDLVVLS
+65 PQAPDLVALC
-75 VPPEHVRP
+75 VPPRHVLP

-92 CRAFLGITAG
+92 CRAFLSITAG
-102 LGAEEAELASMLRR
+102 LGADEAELAALLRES
-116 AGARMIG
+116 GARLIG

-129 FNADTELLLAWGNFV
+129 FNAAAELRLAWGNFT
-144 PGSLAIVSQSG
+144 PGRLAIVSQSG

-167 AGLGVSRFCSVGNQL
+167 AGLGVSRFYSVGNQL
-182 DVGAAD
+182 DVGAVD
-188 VLETLVADEHTT
+188 VLESLVSDEHTR

-214 IVSALRALRR
+214 IVTALEALHR
-224 AGKHVLVLA
+224 AGKHALVLT
-233 TGASEGSRRLA
+233 TGASEGSRLLA

-279 ARVLDATAPP
+279 ARVLDATTPP
-289 DGRRVAVISDSGGQ
+289 GGRRVAIVSDSGGQ

-311 AAQGLRAEV
+311 ADRGLRAPV
-320 FTDRLQAALRAMLP
+320 FTEPLQARLRDLLP
-334 AAAAVSNPVDLA
+334 AAATVSNPVDLA

-352 LQVYARVAE
+352 LQVYARVTE
-361 SVAASGEVDSI
+361 LVAASGEVDSI

-392 SAVIDRLGRLHR
+392 SAVIDRLGRRRR
-404 TGAGHVPLIVHSMSA
+404 TDAARVPLIVHSMSA
-419 SSPAV
+419 ASPAV
-424 ARLRE
+424 ARLRKQ
-429 HRVPV
+429 RVPV
-434 FDTIDA
+434 FDTVDA
-440 ALGALDHAT
+440 ALGALGHLT
-449 RLGGRPRP
+449 QLGGRPRP
-457 APAAERTATAVPAAE
+457 APMTVRTEATVPA
-472 PNGAAVPEPGYWA
+472 PGYWA
-485 ARAYLTALGIAMP
+485 ARTFLTALGITMP

-508 FAEACASLRPP
+508 FAAACASLRAP

-537 TGLGPDTAAAA
+537 TGLGPDTADAV

-569 PGVVEMLIGARR
+569 PGVVELLIGARR
-581 DRDFGPTVAVGHG
+581 DRDFGPTVTVGHG
-594 GVHAELWRD
+594 GVLAELWHD

-610 VDRHMAAGML
+610 VDRWTAAGML

-633 GQPAVDVEALIDA
+633 GQPAVDLDALIDA
-646 VVAVSEAIATGT
+646 VVTVSEAIAATP
-658 GVADIEVNPIR
+658 GVADIEINPIR
-669 VGPGGA
+669 VGPEGA
-675 LAVDALVVSRSAR
+675 LAVDALVVPRAEDFVAKAAR
-688 EAEPEAE
+688 EA
-695 PESASAAAPEVEPE
+695 
-709 AATEGSPEAAPEV
+709 

-729 ETTEKQEKTSEHVH
+729 ETTEEQETSREHVH

>member
-1 MSFPQAFV
+1 MSLPQAFV
-9 DPSSVAVVGASEDR
+9 DPSSIAVVGATEDR
-23 AKWGYWLAAGALA
+23 AKWGYWLATGALA
-36 GAGRRQV
+36 GADRRRV
-43 WLVNRRAAQIL
+43 WLVNRRAAQVL
-54 GRPCSPTVGDL
+54 GQSCRPTVGDL
-65 PEAPDLVVLS
+65 PGTPDLVVVC
-75 VPPEHVRP
+75 VPPEHVLP
-83 VVRDALAKG
+83 VVRDGLDNG
-92 CRAFLGITAG
+92 CRAFLAITAG
-102 LGAEEAELASMLRR
+102 LGADEAELAALLRR
-116 AGARMIG
+116 AGARLIG

-129 FNADTELLLAWGNFV
+129 FNAATELRLAWGNFT
-144 PGSLAIVSQSG
+144 PGSLAVVSQSG

-167 AGLGVSRFCSVGNQL
+167 AGLGVSRFYSVGNQL

-188 VLETLVADEHTT
+188 VLESLVTDERTT

-214 IVSALRALRR
+214 IITALEALRR
-224 AGKHVLVLA
+224 AGKHALVLT
-233 TGASEGSRRLA
+233 TGASDASRRLA

-274 ELVDA
+274 ELVET

-289 DGRRVAVISDSGGQ
+289 GGRRVAIISDSGGQ

-311 AAQGLRAEV
+311 ADRGLRAPV
-320 FTDRLQAALRAMLP
+320 FTDRLQAGLRALLP

-352 LQVYARVAE
+352 LQVYAQVVE
-361 SVAASGEVDSI
+361 LVAASGEVDSI

-392 SAVIDRLGRLHR
+392 SAVIDRLGHGHR
-404 TGAGHVPLIVHSMSA
+404 TGAAGVPLIVHSMSA
-419 SSPAV
+419 ASPAV

-434 FDTIDA
+434 FDTVDA
-440 ALGALDHAT
+440 ALGALGHVT
-449 RLGGRPRP
+449 RLGGQPRS
-457 APAAERTATAVPAAE
+457 APATARTEAAATTTKRTDAAVPA
-472 PNGAAVPEPGYWA
+472 PVRTDAAVPAPGYWA
-485 ARAYLTALGIAMP
+485 ARTFLTALGVAMP

-537 TGLGPDTAAAA
+537 TGLSPDSAAAV

-569 PGVVEMLIGARR
+569 PGVVELLIGARR
-581 DRDFGPTVAVGHG
+581 DRDFGPTVTVGHG

-603 VSVELAP
+603 VSMELAP
-610 VDRHMAAGML
+610 VDRRTAAGML

-633 GQPAVDVEALIDA
+633 GQPPVDVEALIDA
-646 VVAVSEAIATGT
+646 IVAVSEAIAATT

-669 VGPGGA
+669 VGPAGA
-675 LAVDALVVSRSAR
+675 LAVDALVVPRT
-688 EAEPEAE
+688 AEVVPK
-695 PESASAAAPEVEPE
+695 AAC
-709 AATEGSPEAAPEV
+709 
-722 TGVNGHR
+722 
-729 ETTEKQEKTSEHVH
+729 ETTGADGRRKSTEEQEISREHVH

>member
-9 DPSSVAVVGASEDR
+9 DPSSVAVVGATEDR
-23 AKWGYWLAAGALA
+23 AKWGYWLATGALA
-36 GAGRRQV
+36 GADRRQV
-43 WLVNRRAAQIL
+43 WLVNRRAAHVL
-54 GRPCSPTVGDL
+54 GQPCHATVGEL
-65 PEAPDLVVLS
+65 PGTPDLVVVG
-75 VPPEHVRP
+75 VPPEHVLP

-92 CRAFLGITAG
+92 CRAFLAITTG
-102 LGAEEAELASMLRR
+102 LGADESELASLLRESD
-116 AGARMIG
+116 ARMIG
-123 PNSLGL
+123 PNSLGM
-129 FNADTELLLAWGNFV
+129 FNAATQLRLAWGNFTL
-144 PGSLAIVSQSG
+144 GSLAIVSQSG

-167 AGLGVSRFCSVGNQL
+167 TGLGVSRFYSVGNQL

-188 VLETLVADEHTT
+188 ILESLVADEHTT
-200 TVALYLESFADGAR
+200 TVALYLESFADGTR
-214 IVSALRALRR
+214 IVAALDALRR
-224 AGKHVLVLA
+224 VGKHVLVLT

-260 ACRAAGALRVATPR
+260 ACRATGALRVASPR

-279 ARVLDATAPP
+279 ARVLDTTTPP

-311 AAQGLRAEV
+311 TTRGLRAPV
-320 FTDRLQAALRAMLP
+320 FTDRLQAGLRTLLP
-334 AAAAVSNPVDLA
+334 PAAAVSNPVDLA

-352 LQVYARVAE
+352 LQIYARVAE
-361 SVAASGEVDSI
+361 LVAASGEVDSI

-392 SAVIDRLGRLHR
+392 SAVIDRLGDLRR
-404 TGAGHVPLIVHSMSA
+404 TETTRVPLIVHSMSA
-419 SSPAV
+419 VSPAV

-440 ALGALDHAT
+440 ALGALGHVT
-449 RLGGRPRP
+449 RLGGQPRP
-457 APAAERTATAVPAAE
+457 TPATVRTGTTVPT
-472 PNGAAVPEPGYWA
+472 PGYWA
-485 ARAYLTALGIAMP
+485 ARTFLSALGIALP

-508 FAEACASLRPP
+508 FAEACASLRAP

-537 TGLGPDTAAAA
+537 TGLGPETAAAV

-610 VDRHMAAGML
+610 VDRRTAAAML

-633 GQPAVDVEALIDA
+633 GQPAVDLDALVNAI
-646 VVAVSEAIATGT
+646 VAVSEAIAATT
-658 GVADIEVNPIR
+658 GVTDIEVNPIR
-669 VGPGGA
+669 VGPEGA
-675 LAVDALVVSRSAR
+675 LAVDALVVSST
-688 EAEPEAE
+688 
-695 PESASAAAPEVEPE
+695 AAAVPE
-709 AATEGSPEAAPEV
+709 T

-729 ETTEKQEKTSEHVH
+729 ETTEEQEISREHVH

>member
-9 DPSSVAVVGASEDR
+9 DPSSVAVVGATEDR
-23 AKWGYWLAAGALA
+23 AKWGYWLATGALA
-36 GAGRRQV
+36 GAGRREV
-43 WLVNRRAAQIL
+43 WLVNRRAAQVL
-54 GRPCSPTVGDL
+54 GRPCHATVGDL
-65 PEAPDLVVLS
+65 PETPDLVALC
-75 VPPEHVRP
+75 VPSEHVLP

-92 CRAFLGITAG
+92 CRAFLSITAG
-102 LGAEEAELASMLRR
+102 LGSDEAELAAMLRR

-129 FNADTELLLAWGNFV
+129 FNATTNLRLAWGNFA

-167 AGLGVSRFCSVGNQL
+167 ADLGVSRFYSVGNQL

-188 VLETLVADEHTT
+188 VLESLVADEHTT
-200 TVALYLESFADGAR
+200 TVALYLESFAGGTR
-214 IVSALRALRR
+214 LVTALGALRR

-274 ELVDA
+274 ELVDV
-279 ARVLDATAPP
+279 ARVLDVTAPP
-289 DGRRVAVISDSGGQ
+289 GGRRVAIISDSGGQ

-311 AAQGLRAEV
+311 AAHGLRAQV
-320 FTDRLQAALRAMLP
+320 FTDGLQAALRAVLP

-352 LQVYARVAE
+352 LQVYAKVAE
-361 SVAASGEVDSI
+361 LVAASGEVDSV

-385 PSLVDAE
+385 PSLVGAE

-404 TGAGHVPLIVHSMSA
+404 ADAARVPLIVHSMSA
-419 SSPAV
+419 ASPAV
-424 ARLRE
+424 TRLRE

-440 ALGALDHAT
+440 ALGALDRAT

-457 APAAERTATAVPAAE
+457 APATERSGPGAPPVE
-472 PNGAAVPEPGYWA
+472 PTGAAVPEPGYWA
-485 ARAYLTALGIAMP
+485 ARAFLTAFGIAMP

-508 FAEACASLRPP
+508 FAAACASLRPP

-530 SEHRAVR
+530 SEHQAVR

-548 FREMYERLGPG
+548 FREMHERLGSG

-610 VDRHMAAGML
+610 VDRHTAAGML

-646 VVAVSEAIATGT
+646 IVAVSEAIAATT

-669 VGPGGA
+669 VGPEGA
-675 LAVDALVVSRSAR
+675 LAVDALVLSRSA
-688 EAEPEAE
+688 PEAV
-695 PESASAAAPEVEPE
+695 AE
-709 AATEGSPEAAPEV
+709 AAPEAAPEV
-722 TGVNGHR
+722 SGVNGHR
-729 ETTEKQEKTSEHVH
+729 ETTEKQEKSREHVH

>member
-9 DPSSVAVVGASEDR
+9 DPSSVAVVGATEDR
-23 AKWGYWLAAGALA
+23 AKWGYWLATGALA

-43 WLVNRRAAQIL
+43 WLVNHRAAQVL
-54 GRPCSPTVGDL
+54 GQSCRPTVDAL
-65 PEAPDLVVLS
+65 PQAPDLVALC
-75 VPPEHVRP
+75 VPPRHVLP

-92 CRAFLGITAG
+92 CRAFLSITAG
-102 LGAEEAELASMLRR
+102 LGADEAELAALLHES
-116 AGARMIG
+116 GARMIG

-129 FNADTELLLAWGNFV
+129 FNAAAELRLAWGHFTH
-144 PGSLAIVSQSG
+144 GRLAIVSQSG

-167 AGLGVSRFCSVGNQL
+167 AGLGVSRFYSVGNQL
-182 DVGAAD
+182 DVGAVD
-188 VLETLVADEHTT
+188 VLESLVSDDHTG

-214 IVSALRALRR
+214 IVTALEALRR
-224 AGKHVLVLA
+224 AGKHALLLT
-233 TGASEGSRRLA
+233 TGASEGSRLLA

-274 ELVDA
+274 ELVDT

-289 DGRRVAVISDSGGQ
+289 GGRRVAVISDSGGQ
-303 GGIAADLA
+303 AGIAADLA
-311 AAQGLRAEV
+311 ADRGLRAPV
-320 FTDRLQAALRAMLP
+320 FTEPLQARLRELLP
-334 AAAAVSNPVDLA
+334 DAAAVSNPVDLA

-352 LQVYARVAE
+352 LQVYARVTE
-361 SVAASGEVDSI
+361 LVAASGEVDSI
-372 VLSGYLGCYGEDS
+372 VLSGYLGRYGEDS

-392 SAVIDRLGRLHR
+392 SAVIDRLGRR
-404 TGAGHVPLIVHSMSA
+404 RGTDEARVPLIVHSMSA
-419 SSPAV
+419 DSPAV

-434 FDTIDA
+434 FDTVDAALCALGHVTRLGAQAHPAPAREHRVPVLDTVDA
-440 ALGALDHAT
+440 ALGALGHVT
-449 RLGGRPRP
+449 RLGAQARP
-457 APAAERTATAVPAAE
+457 APAAGRI
-472 PNGAAVPEPGYWA
+472 GAAVPAPGYWA
-485 ARAYLTALGIAMP
+485 ARTFLTGLGIVMP

-537 TGLGPDTAAAA
+537 TGLGPDTAAAV

-569 PGVVEMLIGARR
+569 PGVVELLIGARR
-581 DRDFGPTVAVGHG
+581 DRDFGPTVTVGHG
-594 GVHAELWRD
+594 GVLAELWHD
-603 VSVELAP
+603 VAVELAP
-610 VDRHMAAGML
+610 VDRRTAAGML

-633 GQPAVDVEALIDA
+633 GQPAVDLDALIDA
-646 VVAVSEAIATGT
+646 VVTVSEAIAANP

-669 VGPGGA
+669 VGPEGA
-675 LAVDALVVSRSAR
+675 VAVDALVVPRTENVVAKAAS
-688 EAEPEAE
+688 EA
-695 PESASAAAPEVEPE
+695 
-709 AATEGSPEAAPEV
+709 
-722 TGVNGHR
+722 TGVYRHR
-729 ETTEKQEKTSEHVH
+729 ETTEEQEASREHVH

>member
-1 MSFPQAFV
+1 MSFPRAFV
-9 DPSSVAVVGASEDR
+9 DPSSIAVVGATEDR
-23 AKWGYWLAAGALA
+23 AKWGYWLATGALA

-43 WLVNRRAAQIL
+43 WLVNRRAAQVL
-54 GRPCSPTVGDL
+54 GQPCRPTVGDL
-65 PEAPDLVVLS
+65 PGTPDLVALC
-75 VPPEHVRP
+75 VPPQHVLP

-92 CRAFLGITAG
+92 CRAFLSITAG
-102 LGAEEAELASMLRR
+102 LGADEAELAALLRES
-116 AGARMIG
+116 GARMIG

-129 FNADTELLLAWGNFV
+129 FNASTQLRLAWGNFT

-167 AGLGVSRFCSVGNQL
+167 AGLGVSRFYSVGNQL

-188 VLETLVADEHTT
+188 ILESLVADEHNT
-200 TVALYLESFADGAR
+200 TVALYLESFADGPR
-214 IVSALRALRR
+214 IVAALEALRR
-224 AGKHVLVLA
+224 AGKHALVLT

-260 ACRAAGALRVATPR
+260 ACRAAGALRVASPR

-279 ARVLDATAPP
+279 ARVLDTTTPP
-289 DGRRVAVISDSGGQ
+289 GGRRVAIISDSGGQ

-311 AAQGLRAEV
+311 AERGLRAPV
-320 FTDRLQAALRAMLP
+320 FTDRLQTGLRALLP

-352 LQVYARVAE
+352 LQVYAQVVE
-361 SVAASGEVDSI
+361 LVAASGEVDSV

-392 SAVIDRLGRLHR
+392 SAVIDRLGHRHR
-404 TGAGHVPLIVHSMSA
+404 TDAARVPLIVHSMSA
-419 SSPAV
+419 ASPAI

-440 ALGALDHAT
+440 ALGALGHVS
-449 RLGGRPRP
+449 RLGRQPRP
-457 APAAERTATAVPAAE
+457 APTTVQTD
-472 PNGAAVPEPGYWA
+472 AAVPGPGYWA
-485 ARAYLTALGIAMP
+485 ARTFLTALGIAMP

-508 FAEACASLRPP
+508 FAAACSSLRPP

-530 SEHRAVR
+530 SELQAVR
-537 TGLGPDTAAAA
+537 TGLGSDNAAAV

-569 PGVVEMLIGARR
+569 PGVVEMLIGGRR

-610 VDRHMAAGML
+610 VDRRTAAGML

-646 VVAVSEAIATGT
+646 IVAVSEAIAATP

-669 VGPGGA
+669 VGAEGA
-675 LAVDALVVSRSAR
+675 LAVDALVVSG
-688 EAEPEAE
+688 
-695 PESASAAAPEVEPE
+695 AAAVVPE
-709 AATEGSPEAAPEV
+709 T
-722 TGVNGHR
+722 TGANGHR
-729 ETTEKQEKTSEHVH
+729 ETTEEQEISREHVH

>member
-9 DPSSVAVVGASEDR
+9 DPSSVAVVGATEDR
-23 AKWGYWLAAGALA
+23 AKWGYWLATGALA
-36 GAGRRQV
+36 GADRRQV
-43 WLVNRRAAQIL
+43 WLVNRRAAQVL
-54 GRPCSPTVGDL
+54 GQPCRPSVGDL
-65 PEAPDLVVLS
+65 PGTPDLVVVC
-75 VPPEHVRP
+75 VPPEHVLP

-92 CRAFLGITAG
+92 CRAFLAITTG
-102 LGAEEAELASMLRR
+102 LGADEAELAALLRESS
-116 AGARMIG
+116 ARMIG

-129 FNADTELLLAWGNFV
+129 FNAATQLRLAWGNFT
-144 PGSLAIVSQSG
+144 PGSLAVVSQSG

-167 AGLGVSRFCSVGNQL
+167 AGLGVSRFYSVGNQL
-182 DVGAAD
+182 DVGAVD
-188 VLETLVADEHTT
+188 VLESLVTDEHTT

-214 IVSALRALRR
+214 IVAALAALRR
-224 AGKHVLVLA
+224 TGKRALVLT

-260 ACRAAGALRVATPR
+260 ACRAAGVLRVASPR

-289 DGRRVAVISDSGGQ
+289 NGRRVAIISDSGGQ

-311 AAQGLRAEV
+311 TDHGLRTPV
-320 FTDRLQAALRAMLP
+320 FTDRLQTGLRALLP

-352 LQVYARVAE
+352 LQVYARVVE
-361 SVAASGEVDSI
+361 LVAASGEVDSI

-392 SAVIDRLGRLHR
+392 SAVIDRLGHR
-404 TGAGHVPLIVHSMSA
+404 TGSARVPLVVHSMSA
-419 SSPAV
+419 ASPAV
-424 ARLRE
+424 SRLRE
-429 HRVPV
+429 RRVPV
-434 FDTIDA
+434 FDTVDA
-440 ALGALDHAT
+440 ALAALGHVT
-449 RLGGRPRP
+449 RLGGQPRP
-457 APAAERTATAVPAAE
+457 IPTTVRTETAVPT
-472 PNGAAVPEPGYWA
+472 PGYWA
-485 ARAYLTALGIAMP
+485 ARTFLTALGVAMP
-498 EARRVTDAAG
+498 EARRVTGTAG

-530 SEHRAVR
+530 SELQAVR
-537 TGLGPDTAAAA
+537 TGLGPDTAAKA

-594 GVHAELWRD
+594 GIHAELWRD

-610 VDRHMAAGML
+610 VDRRTAAGML

-633 GQPAVDVEALIDA
+633 GQPAVDLDALIDA
-646 VVAVSEAIATGT
+646 IVAVSEAIAATP

-675 LAVDALVVSRSAR
+675 LAVDALVVSSAV
-688 EAEPEAE
+688 EAVPE
-695 PESASAAAPEVEPE
+695 
-709 AATEGSPEAAPEV
+709 T
-722 TGVNGHR
+722 TGANGLR
-729 ETTEKQEKTSEHVH
+729 ETIEEQEISREHVH